1 MMLQQLKRRL
11 FKFNF
16 KFQENTE
23 DVSLILDLFNLITK
37 YKIGLGFYITFPT
50 SSGLAILSY
59 LLW

>member
-1 MMLQQLKRRL
+1 MLPQLKRRL

-23 DVSLILDLFNLITK
+23 DVPLILYLFNLITK

-50 SSGLAILSY
+50 SSGVAILTSF
-59 LLW
+59 LG